1 MADYLQKSE
10 QYLDQQQQLEPQDLD
25 EDLSGDA

>member
-1 MADYLQKSE
+1 MADYLQKSG

-25 EDLSGDA
+25 EDLSAGV